1 MFSGEVQDLGPDGEG
16 AAAVAAGGVLLT
28 LASGQFL
35 MTLDS
40 SVMNV
45 SIASVAEDI
54 GTTVTG
60 IQTAIT
66 LYALVM
72 AAFMITGGKIGTII
86 GRRRAF
92 SIGCVVYGAG
102 SLTTSLAPNLAVLLL
117 GWSLLEGL
125 GAALIMPAIV
135 GLVASN
141 VAPAGRPRA
150 YGLIASAAAIAVA
163 AGPLIG
169 GLVTTYASWRWVF
182 AGEVL
187 VVTAIVA
194 FARRLGEEA
203 RVGPRPRLDLVGTVL
218 SALGLGLAVYGV
230 LRSGEWGWIAPKPGG
245 EAWLGLSPVL
255 WLVLAG
261 VGVLYLFTR
270 WELRVVER
278 RGEPLVQPGMLRN
291 PRLRGGLTMFFFQYL
306 VQGGLFFVVPLFLS
320 IVVGLSAAGTGVRL
334 LPLSITLLL
343 AALSIPKFRPHAS
356 PRRVVQGGLL
366 ALLAGIV
373 ALVAALEEGAG
384 AEITTG
390 PLLLAGF
397 GVGAL
402 ASQLG
407 SVTVSSVPE
416 NESGEVGGLQN
427 TGSNLG
433 TSVGTA
439 LIGSI
444 LIATLS
450 ASFLRGIG
458 ENPAVPEELS
468 TQASVE
474 FASGIPFVADDD
486 LEATLLASGVEA
498 DVAPAVVEENAE
510 ARIVALRVSL
520 SVLALTV
527 LLALFFTRGIPSI
540 QPGRRGC
547 GDNHPPGMTAAGP
560 AVTTIDAPATFRA
573 QEVSGDT
580 RRAEAE

>member
-1 MFSGEVQDLGPDGEG
+1 MFFGEVQELGPDGEG
-16 AAAVAAGGVLLT
+16 AAAAAAGGVLLT

-141 VAPAGRPRA
+141 VAPGGRPRA
-150 YGLIASAAAIAVA
+150 YGLIASAGAIAVA

-187 VVTAIVA
+187 VVAAIVA

-218 SALGLGLAVYGV
+218 SALGLGLAVFGV
-230 LRSGEWGWIAPKPGG
+230 LRSGEWGWIAPKAGG
-245 EAWLGLSPVL
+245 KEWLGLSPVV
-255 WLVLAG
+255 WLLLAG
-261 VGVLYLFTR
+261 GAVLYLFTR
-270 WELRVVER
+270 WELRVVEKHD
-278 RGEPLVQPGMLRN
+278 EPLVQPGMLRN
-291 PRLRGGLTMFFFQYL
+291 PRLRGGLTMFFFQYF

-334 LPLSITLLL
+334 LPLSIALLL

-356 PRRVVQGGLL
+356 PRGVVQGGLL

-416 NESGEVGGLQN
+416 EESGEVGGLQN
-427 TGSNLG
+427 TGLNLG

-540 QPGRRGC
+540 QPADEAAGTITRRG
-547 GDNHPPGMTAAGP
+547 
-560 AVTTIDAPATFRA
+560 
-573 QEVSGDT
+573 
-580 RRAEAE
+580 